1 MPSSFTIHVL
11 LFVLFVQM
19 VIGADPLYYFCSTT
33 SGNFK
38 PYGPYDQSLNKLL
51 GNLYYQT
58 PSNGF
63 GMASTG
69 QYQAQ
74 TFGLSLCR
82 GDVSAE
88 DCKSCVVNASAGI
101 RERCPNNKAATIWY
115 DECLLKYS
123 HSNFFGQLFDQG
135 IFQVVLARLVW
146 MMQSAFFLAVVMA
159 KKVEG
164 LLVGVVTLD
173 MKFIH
178 LVQSVCLWLTITHC
192 PRERCLADCDHVR
205 SDQRVVVTEL
215 LVVETNGHVVVIA
228 QETYAV

>member
-63 GMASTG
+63 GMASAG

-82 GDVSAE
+82 GDMSAE

-101 RERCPNNKAATIWY
+101 RERCPNNKAATIW
-115 DECLLKYS
+115 DLSSGACKT
-123 HSNFFGQLFDQG
+123 
-135 IFQVVLARLVW
+135 
-146 MMQSAFFLAVVMA
+146 FLDDAINILPSCCDG
-159 KKVEG
+159 KEG
-164 LLVGVVTLD
+164 G
-173 MKFIH
+173 
-178 LVQSVCLWLTITHC
+178 
-192 PRERCLADCDHVR
+192 
-205 SDQRVVVTEL
+205 RVVGGSCNIRYEIYSFV
-215 LVVETNGHVVVIA
+215 NA
-228 QETYAV
+228 